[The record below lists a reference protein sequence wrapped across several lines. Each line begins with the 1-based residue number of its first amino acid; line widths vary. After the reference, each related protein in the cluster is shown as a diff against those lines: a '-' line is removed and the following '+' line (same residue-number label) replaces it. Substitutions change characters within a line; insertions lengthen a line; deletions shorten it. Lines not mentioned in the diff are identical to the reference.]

1 MNQHRMAKRI
11 FFTVT
16 NDLTYDQRMRRI
28 CTSLSKAG
36 YDVTLVGFL
45 RPGSVPL
52 KKEAYKQKRFRLFFL
67 KGGLF
72 YAEYNIRLLIYFLFK
87 KMDAICAIDLDTIL
101 PCLAISK
108 WKRIPRIYDAH
119 ELFTELK
126 EVVSRPAIKRKWD
139 RIEKHAVPQ
148 FPYGYTVAQSIAEE
162 LNKKYKVHYKVI
174 RNITVLKE
182 TVIIDRPGD
191 FILYQGAVNEGRCLE
206 YIIPAMK
213 EVNSRLVICGDGNF
227 MDQLRELIVQHN
239 VEDKVELKGMVEPE
253 ELWNISLHA
262 QIGLTIIENIGLN
275 QYFSLPNKFFDYIHA
290 GIPQIAMNYPEY
302 ERINKQFEVAVLLD
316 SVEPKKIAAAINNL
330 LQNDVLYNKLRA
342 NCLKARQELNW
353 QQEEKKLLEFY
364 QSVIKA

>member
-1 MNQHRMAKRI
+1 MAKRI

-16 NDLTYDQRMRRI
+16 NDLTYDQRMQRI

-45 RPGSVPL
+45 RPTSIPL
-52 KKEAYKQKRFRLFFL
+52 KKEIFKQKRFRLFFL

-101 PCLAISK
+101 PCLTISK
-108 WKRIPRIYDAH
+108 WKKIPRIYDAH

-126 EVVSRPAIKRKWD
+126 EVVSRPDVKRKWD
-139 RIEKHAVPQ
+139 KIERHAVPQ
-148 FPYGYTVAQSIAEE
+148 FKYGYTVAETIAEE
-162 LNKKYKVHYKVI
+162 LNKKYKAHYQVI
-174 RNITVLKE
+174 RNVTELKE
-182 TVIIDRPGD
+182 NAGLDKPRD
-191 FILYQGAVNEGRCLE
+191 FILYQGAVNQGRCFE

-227 MDQLRELIVQHN
+227 MSRLKQLIIENNVQN
-239 VEDKVELKGMVEPE
+239 KVELKGMMTPD
-253 ELWNISLHA
+253 ELWRISLEA
-262 QIGLTIIENIGLN
+262 KIGLTIIENIGMN
-275 QYFSLPNKFFDYIHA
+275 QYYSLPNKVFDYIHA

-302 ERINKQFEVAVLLD
+302 ARVNEQFEIAVLLNQH
-316 SVEPKKIAAAINNL
+316 SPEIIAHTINNL
-330 LQNDVLYNKLRA
+330 LLNDVLYSRLRN
-342 NCLKARQELNW
+342 NCLQARQHLNW

-364 QSVIKA
+364 QTIFKQ

>member
-1 MNQHRMAKRI
+1 MAKKI

-16 NDLTYDQRMRRI
+16 NDLTYDQRMHRI

-36 YDVTLVGFL
+36 YEVTLVGFL
-45 RPGSVPL
+45 RPTSVPI
-52 KKEAYKQKRFRLFFL
+52 KKELYKQKRFRLFFL

-72 YAEYNIRLLIYFLFK
+72 YAEYNIRLLLYFLFK

-101 PCLAISK
+101 PCLTISK
-108 WKRIPRIYDAH
+108 WKKIPRIYDAH

-139 RIEKHAVPQ
+139 KIEKHAVPQ
-148 FPYGYTVAQSIAEE
+148 FEYGYTVAESIAEE
-162 LNKKYKVHYKVI
+162 LNKKYRVNYKVI
-174 RNITVLKE
+174 RNITLLKE
-182 TVIIDRPGD
+182 TTVTDQPRD
-191 FILYQGAVNEGRCLE
+191 FILYQGAVNEARCLE

-227 MDQLRELIVQHN
+227 MNQLKELIIQNNVQ
-239 VEDKVELKGMVEPE
+239 DKVELKGMVAPE
-253 ELWNISLHA
+253 ELWKISLYA
-262 QIGLTIIENIGLN
+262 KIGLTIIENIGLN

-290 GIPQIAMNYPEY
+290 GVPQIAMNYPEY

-316 SVEPKKIAAAINNL
+316 SVEPKKIAGAINNL
-330 LQNDVLYNKLRA
+330 LDNAVLYSRLKD
-342 NCLKARQELNW
+342 NCQKARQELNW

-364 QSVIKA
+364 QSVIKE